1 MASVLVNPY
10 IMCEMKKRVSLLPYQ
25 MNFNLYNNLKTN
37 LIRAVERKCNDI
49 GFIVKV
55 YKITNYKTGILESEN
70 LSGNAIY
77 TLTYIANVC
86 KPIEKTQ
93 IIVKI
98 DMPSNNNIVNIKTLK
113 AIKAVNGPIDCVIL
127 SNLIDMDNFTINGDG
142 SITCKRNGA
151 LMQNQDYVKVTIQNL
166 NINAGMNNIVMI
178 GYMNDMA
185 TEEEV
190 EMYFKVPNMQENTEV
205 EQDGSNQIQIFE

>member
-1 MASVLVNPY
+1 MTSVLVNPY
-10 IMCEMKKRVSLLPYQ
+10 IMCEMKKRVSLQPYQ

-37 LIRAVERKCNDI
+37 LIKAVERKCNDI
-49 GFIVKV
+49 GYVVKV
-55 YKITNYKTGILESEN
+55 YKITNYKTGVLDSEN
-70 LSGNAIY
+70 FSGNAIY
-77 TLTYIANVC
+77 ALTYVANVC

-98 DMPSNNNIVNIKTLK
+98 EMPSDNNIVNLKTLK

-127 SNLIDMDNFTINGDG
+127 SNLIDTDNFMINGDG
-142 SITCKRNGA
+142 TVTCKRSEA
-151 LMQNQDYVKVTIQNL
+151 PLQNHDYVKITIQNL

-178 GYMNDMA
+178 GYMNDVA

-190 EMYFKVPNMQENTEV
+190 EMYFKAPVMQENVEL
-205 EQDGSNQIQIFE
+205 EQDSSNQIQIFE